1 MRRRRSFPPIY
12 NPICSPGQ
20 LQERWRVESEKRGL
34 EWSVIYDWVGILVCL
49 AGGFCQVA
57 LARRLRWNGALNWAA
72 VTIAFSLQIVL
83 REYPYSSLTN
93 AVPAFWFYWLPAG
106 IQCWFICLT
115 AAFVALRLG
124 DRIPPFRES
133 RRGFLR
139 AFSTAA
145 CAAPPAVLLFG
156 IVTRNEFEVK
166 EQALVVPRLPPD
178 LNGLRIVHL
187 SDPHV
192 GPFFSLR
199 QWERALAAANEL
211 RPDLAV
217 VTGDL
222 ITTERDPLEE
232 SIRSLAK
239 LRTTA
244 GLFGCHGNHEY
255 FAGVQDQ
262 ATRLGAEL
270 GIRFLRRQTAEL
282 RFGKHTINLVGVDY
296 QRFRRPY
303 LVGTEELVST
313 GDLNIL
319 LSHNPDVFPV
329 AAGQGF
335 DLVFSGHTH
344 GGQVNVEILH
354 RQLDIARFFTP
365 YVKGLYREAGSS
377 VYVSPGL
384 GTIGIPVRLGAK
396 PEVTLHTL
404 CAS

>member
-1 MRRRRSFPPIY
+1 
-12 NPICSPGQ
+12 
-20 LQERWRVESEKRGL
+20 VESEKRGL
-34 EWSVIYDWVGILVCL
+34 EWNVIYDWVGLAICLV
-49 AGGFCQVA
+49 GGFCQVA
-57 LARRLRWNGALNWAA
+57 LARRFRWNLPLNWAA
-72 VTIAFSLQIVL
+72 VAIALALQIIL
-83 REYPYSSLTN
+83 REYPFSALANGVST
-93 AVPAFWFYWLPAG
+93 FWFYWLPAA
-106 IQCWFICLT
+106 IQSWFVCLT
-115 AAFVALRLG
+115 FAFLVLLVG
-124 DRIPPFRES
+124 DRIPPFRGS
-133 RRGFLR
+133 RRTFLR
-139 AFSTAA
+139 TLGTAA
-145 CAAPPAVLLFG
+145 CAAPPAALLFG
-156 IVTRNEFEVK
+156 IVTRNEFEVN
-166 EQALVVPRLPPD
+166 EQVLAVPHLPPD
-178 LNGLRIVHL
+178 LKGLRIVHL

-192 GPFFSLR
+192 GAFFSLR
-199 QWERALAAANEL
+199 QWERAIAAASEF

-232 SIRSLAK
+232 SIHSLAK

-244 GLFGCHGNHEY
+244 GIFGCHGNHEY
-255 FAGVQDQ
+255 FSGVQDR
-262 ATRLGAEL
+262 ATRLGAES
-270 GIRFLRRQTAEL
+270 GIRFLRREAAEL

-303 LVGTEELVST
+303 LAGVEDLVSA

-365 YVKGLYREAGSS
+365 YVKGLYREAASS
-377 VYVSPGL
+377 VYVSSGL

-396 PEVTLHTL
+396 AEVTLHTL